1 MVLEAA
7 SADRRGR
14 GIGWWPA
21 LTAGLYEPH
30 RRRPKT
36 PPRRYGPLASV
47 RGGVCFLSLASR
59 GSREASPSPHTRRAE
74 PGSYCIA
81 RDTPSPRRTTRRGR
95 PDEADRCI
103 AAEVMLVP

>member
-7 SADRRGR
+7 SADRVSRDTGGR
-14 GIGWWPA
+14 PA

-47 RGGVCFLSLASR
+47 RGGVCVLSLASL
-59 GSREASPSPHTRRAE
+59 GSCGVFPSPTTRRAE
-74 PGSYCIA
+74 QASDCIG
-81 RDTPSPRRTTRRGR
+81 RGRPSPRRTTQIGR
-95 PDEADRCI
+95 AH
-103 AAEVMLVP
+103 V